1 MAITL
6 NTEQLES
13 IRKMITWYYKDS
25 YKKHWFVQVGGAG
38 TGKSTIVSIAIKMLG
53 IPMNNVIFCTL
64 TGKASLVLRIKGNPS
79 NTIHKTFYSVYKTRN
94 SFGFHLKKHID
105 PTIKLIVVDEAAM
118 VSQPMVEDILSFGTP
133 TLFLGDSNQLPPIFG
148 ANKIML
154 PENADGR
161 LTKPMRQSDSSGI
174 LDLAVKAINGEE
186 IPFGQY
192 KASKVVRLQDVI
204 DDMYKYDMILTYSN
218 ATRRLVNRVVR
229 NQLGFTSIYPQKGDK
244 LLCLMN
250 NYRYCIDYDDIPIY
264 LINGLVGYA
273 ETDWNEIDYNGMSVG
288 NFKFRPEFIEND
300 CFDVKCF
307 MEIFE
312 QYTKDIKKDP
322 FISELY
328 DENIDDESLGDI
340 GMIDYGYGLT
350 VHKSQGSEAKNV
362 LVLASDF
369 KGPPDVYNKWLYTA
383 VTRAKESVTIAY
395 DI

>member
-1 MAITL
+1 
-6 NTEQLES
+6 
-13 IRKMITWYYKDS
+13 
-25 YKKHWFVQVGGAG
+25 
-38 TGKSTIVSIAIKMLG
+38 
-53 IPMNNVIFCTL
+53 
-64 TGKASLVLRIKGNPS
+64 
-79 NTIHKTFYSVYKTRN
+79 
-94 SFGFHLKKHID
+94 
-105 PTIKLIVVDEAAM
+105 
-118 VSQPMVEDILSFGTP
+118 
-133 TLFLGDSNQLPPIFG
+133 
-148 ANKIML
+148 
-154 PENADGR
+154 
-161 LTKPMRQSDSSGI
+161 MRQSDSSGI

-250 NYRYCIDYDDIPIY
+250 NYRYCIEYEDIPIY

-273 ETDWNEIDYNGMSVG
+273 ENDWQEIDYNGMSVG